1 MVRDPSI
8 VSPSLTGVFIGGG
21 GVITNT
27 VPGSRCTLLKQ
38 CRPPSPSS
46 PWELGD
52 VGGDGGVTDRAPSRA
67 RGGVPPLG
75 DTQSAERTKTLG
87 ETRVLLVTLDGPF
100 PSNAHPLRA
109 RAFLLVA
116 RPRAS
121 GPLGALR
128 LAPRPWVSGYQP
140 AECSLHSKKVKRECS
155 LQDINILIKAA
166 RVADDMAPRAVKNHT
181 RVC

>member
-75 DTQSAERTKTLG
+75 VTQSAEPKPDQNPRG
-87 ETRVLLVTLDGPF
+87 DPCLLVTLDGPF

-155 LQDINILIKAA
+155 LSKISTSSSRR
-166 RVADDMAPRAVKNHT
+166 RVSLTIWRRGP
-181 RVC
+181 